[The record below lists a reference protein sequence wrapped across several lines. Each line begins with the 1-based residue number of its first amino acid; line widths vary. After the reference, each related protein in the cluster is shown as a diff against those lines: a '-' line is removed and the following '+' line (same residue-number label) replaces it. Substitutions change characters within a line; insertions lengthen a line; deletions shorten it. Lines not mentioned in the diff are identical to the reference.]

1 LSDIQVVCMGVITVD
16 TIALVDQYPQEDE
29 RVVAQQISRAG
40 GGPAAVA
47 AVALSRLGIRSAIV
61 GTIGDDADG
70 KEVLRIFEKEGV
82 DTSGVSIG
90 NTATAGS
97 GNTAT
102 AGSVI
107 VASKKNSARAI
118 STRQPVTQSP
128 LNESAKKMISAAE
141 WLHVDHVGVTRFN
154 AAGITRGTGPQI
166 SFDAGYGVENFDP
179 SLVDLFVPTDRQMS
193 LRYPGVS
200 LSVALENDSTKSG
213 NTVVA
218 TQGSAGSSGYSPE
231 TGLVSASGFKVEVT
245 STLGAGDVF
254 HGALIAQIIQGF
266 ELSQALRRANAVA
279 ALSCRGL
286 DGQSMI
292 PTTAELNAFLE
303 ANK

>member
-1 LSDIQVVCMGVITVD
+1 MGVITVD

-29 RVVAQQISRAG
+29 RVVAKEIIRSG

-82 DTSGVSIG
+82 DTSGISI
-90 NTATAGS
+90 

-118 STRQPVTQSP
+118 STRQPVTQSS
-128 LNESAKKMISAAE
+128 LNENAKKMLSASE
-141 WLHVDHVGVTRFN
+141 WLHVDHVGVTRLN
-154 AAGITRGTGPQI
+154 EAGITRGKGPQI
-166 SFDAGYGVENFDP
+166 SFDAGYGVEDFDP
-179 SLVDLFVPTDRQMS
+179 SLVDLFVPTDRQMA

-200 LSVALENDSTKSG
+200 LSVALENDSTKAG

-254 HGALIAQIIQGF
+254 HGALIAQLIQGF

-279 ALSCRGL
+279 AISCRGL

>member
-1 LSDIQVVCMGVITVD
+1 MGVITVD

-90 NTATAGS
+90 S
-97 GNTAT
+97 TAT

-141 WLHVDHVGVTRFN
+141 WLHVDHVGVTRLN
-154 AAGITRGTGPQI
+154 EAGITRGKGPQI
-166 SFDAGYGVENFDP
+166 SFDAGYGVEDFDP

-254 HGALIAQIIQGF
+254 HGALIAQIFQGF
-266 ELSQALRRANAVA
+266 ELSLALRRANAVA

>member
-1 LSDIQVVCMGVITVD
+1 MGVITVD

-82 DTSGVSIG
+82 DTSGISI
-90 NTATAGS
+90 

-128 LNESAKKMISAAE
+128 LNENAKKMLSASE
-141 WLHVDHVGVTRFN
+141 WLHVDHVGVTRLN
-154 AAGITRGTGPQI
+154 EAGITRGKGPRI
-166 SFDAGYGVENFDP
+166 SFDAGYGVEDFDP
-179 SLVDLFVPTDRQMS
+179 SLIDLFVPTDRQMA

-200 LSVALENDSTKSG
+200 LSVALENDSTKAG

>member
-1 LSDIQVVCMGVITVD
+1 MGVITVD

-29 RVVAQQISRAG
+29 RVVAKEIIRAG

-61 GTIGDDADG
+61 GTIGDDSDG
-70 KEVLRIFEKEGV
+70 KEVLHIFEKEKV
-82 DTSGVSIG
+82 DTSGISIG
-90 NTATAGS
+90 NTP
-97 GNTAT
+97 T

-128 LNESAKKMISAAE
+128 LNESAKKMISASK
-141 WLHVDHVGVTRFN
+141 WLHVDHVGVTRLN
-154 AAGITRGTGPQI
+154 EAGITRGKGPQI

-179 SLVDLFVPTDRQMS
+179 SLVDLFVPTDRQMA
-193 LRYPGVS
+193 LRYPGVA
-200 LSVALENDSTKSG
+200 LSVALENDSTKAG

-231 TGLVSASGFKVEVT
+231 TGLVSASGFKVEVI

-254 HGALIAQIIQGF
+254 HGALVAQLVQGHS
-266 ELSQALRRANAVA
+266 LQLALQRANAVA

-286 DGQSMI
+286 DGQSKI
-292 PTTAELNAFLE
+292 PTTPELHAYLE
-303 ANK
+303 AHK

>member
-1 LSDIQVVCMGVITVD
+1 MGVITVD

-61 GTIGDDADG
+61 GTIGNDADG

-90 NTATAGS
+90 DTS
-97 GNTAT
+97 T

-107 VASKKNSARAI
+107 VASKKNNTRAI
-118 STRQPVTQSP
+118 STRQPVTQVP
-128 LNESAKKMISAAE
+128 LNESAKKMISASE
-141 WLHVDHVGVTRFN
+141 WLHVDHVGVTRLN
-154 AAGITRGTGPQI
+154 EAGITRGKGPQI
-166 SFDAGYGVENFDP
+166 SFDAGYGVEDFDP

-213 NTVVA
+213 STVVA
-218 TQGSAGSSGYSPE
+218 TQGSAGSSGYSSE

-254 HGALIAQIIQGF
+254 HGALIAQVIQGF
-266 ELSQALRRANAVA
+266 ELSVALRRANAVA

-303 ANK
+303 SNK